1 MSNFLVKIAKQRE
14 LFGPLAKS
22 EMSSSSGKTGK
33 LDRMGGIGGDT
44 VSIAGE
50 DLSTGSGGS
59 GGKGSDRKMSAA
71 TAQTMKSKWL
81 NAFKSLKTPPAGS
94 SGSGKEAEK

>member
-1 MSNFLVKIAKQRE
+1 MSNYLFKIVKQRE

-22 EMSSSSGKTGK
+22 EMSSSSGKTGNPN
-33 LDRMGGIGGDT
+33 LIGRGDT

-81 NAFKSLKTPPAGS
+81 KAFKSLKTPPAGS